1 MSAQVLS
8 TRISH
13 RESDISLWTR
23 RIGQLMLHVTLLGIG
38 FIYIYPFLWMVGSSL
53 KTQRQFFTEGAR
65 LLPANGELHFENFVR
80 AWDRANFSVYFFNSV
95 FISVLTVFF
104 VLLLTSL
111 AGYAMA
117 RLYFPGLRWIL
128 IGIAVTYFLPRG
140 YSILPTFEIVKA
152 LGLLN
157 TRWAIIL
164 VETAGQMIFGTFF
177 FFGYFRTVPIEI
189 EEAAILDG
197 AGDFQRYRYVML
209 PLAKPMLATLG
220 LFTFMGTWNSFFIP
234 LVFSLGNPDIRTMAV
249 GMYAFVGERT
259 QDWTGTVAAAT
270 MTIAPVVLLYM
281 FLQRYFIEAFAS
293 AVKN

>member
-1 MSAQVLS
+1 MSTSVSSMQVS
-8 TRISH
+8 RK
-13 RESDISLWTR
+13 ESMMGLWR
-23 RIGQLMLHVTLLGIG
+23 GRFSQILLHVVLLGIG
-38 FIYIYPFLWMVGSSL
+38 FVYIYPFLWMVGSSL
-53 KTQRQFFTEGAR
+53 KEQRQFFNEGLR
-65 LLPANGELHFENFVR
+65 LLPADGVLNFDNFIR
-80 AWDRANFSVYFFNSV
+80 AWDRANFSLYFANSV
-95 FISVLTVFF
+95 FISVFTVFF

-117 RLYFPGLRWIL
+117 RMHFPGLRWIL
-128 IGIAVTYFLPRG
+128 IGIAVTYFLPKG
-140 YSILPTFEIVKA
+140 YSILPTFEVVKA

-177 FFGYFRTVPIEI
+177 FYGYFRTVPVEI
-189 EEAAILDG
+189 EEAAVLDG
-197 AGDFQRYRYVML
+197 AGDLQRYFYIML

-234 LVFSLGNPDIRTMAV
+234 LVFSLGNPDIRMMAV

-270 MTIAPVVLLYM
+270 LTIAPIIVLFM
-281 FLQRYFIEAFAS
+281 FLQRYFIEAFAA

>member
-1 MSAQVLS
+1 MSSQVSS
-8 TRISH
+8 TRIS
-13 RESDISLWTR
+13 RMESDIGLWTG
-23 RIGQLMLHVTLLGIG
+23 RISRLMLHAILLGIG
-38 FIYIYPFLWMVGSSL
+38 FFYVYPFLWMVGSSL
-53 KTQRQFFTEGAR
+53 KTQRQFFNEGVR
-65 LLPANGELHFENFVR
+65 LLPANGQLNFDNFTR
-80 AWDRANFSVYFFNSV
+80 AWERANFSTYFVNSV

-117 RLYFPGLRWIL
+117 RLHFPGLRWIL
-128 IGIAVTYFLPRG
+128 IGIAVTYFLPKG
-140 YSILPTFEIVKA
+140 YSILPTFEVVKA

-177 FFGYFRTVPIEI
+177 FFGYFKTVPIEI
-189 EEAAILDG
+189 EEAAVLDG
-197 AGDFQRYRYVML
+197 AGDFQRYRYIML
-209 PLAKPMLATLG
+209 PLARPMLATLG

-234 LVFSLGNPDIRTMAV
+234 LVFSLGNPDIRMMAV

-270 MTIAPVVLLYM
+270 LTIAPVVLLYM
-281 FLQRYFIEAFAS
+281 FLQRYFIEAFAA